1 MRKVFRRGVAAIA
14 LTGALALGAC
24 GYDPSTAGDQPPVDG
39 EAPTVADPDTAITR
53 ASHLLADAEQL
64 NRVVDDVLADDAVP
78 GDVKSFAG
86 ELKGVLQQQLDRAG
100 RYADGG
106 SSMMTAEEVNGVID
120 ASGDGAA
127 AAFGEVARMQ
137 LPRLAF
143 SWGQLTEAG
152 EEDIAEV
159 ARDTAPQL
167 EDLAQRAAEL
177 PGD

>member
-24 GYDPSTAGDQPPVDG
+24 GYDPSTAGDQPAVDG
-39 EAPTVADPDTAITR
+39 EAPTVADPETAITR

-64 NRVVDDVLADDAVP
+64 NR
-78 GDVKSFAG
+78 VKSFAG

-100 RYADGG
+100 RYAAGG
-106 SSMMTAEEVNGVID
+106 SSMMTEDEVNGVID

-152 EEDIAEV
+152 EDDIAEV
-159 ARDTAPQL
+159 ARDTA
-167 EDLAQRAAEL
+167 DRKSVV
-177 PGD
+177 

>member
-1 MRKVFRRGVAAIA
+1 M
-14 LTGALALGAC
+14 
-24 GYDPSTAGDQPPVDG
+24 
-39 EAPTVADPDTAITR
+39 
-53 ASHLLADAEQL
+53 
-64 NRVVDDVLADDAVP
+64 LADDAVP

-100 RYADGG
+100 RYAAGG
-106 SSMMTAEEVNGVID
+106 SSMMTEDEVNGVID

-152 EEDIAEV
+152 EDDIAEV

-177 PGD
+177 PGN